1 MSPDSYI
8 QLALQLTYYKV
19 ERKLVSTYES
29 ASIRQFKHG
38 RVDNI
43 RAATLEALAWSKSM
57 CDQIPQ
63 IQVCSLQF
71 IYQFNVTTAI
81 IKCLFL
87 YFQNQEKHQIG
98 MFVNAI
104 KKQNQILKY
113 VSHFLNIS

>member
-1 MSPDSYI
+1 MVENRLVSDLDLYVFEFNEYGKNLIKNHKMSPDSYI

-71 IYQFNVTTAI
+71 IY
-81 IKCLFL
+81 
-87 YFQNQEKHQIG
+87 
-98 MFVNAI
+98 
-104 KKQNQILKY
+104 
-113 VSHFLNIS
+113 